1 VVDLSSDDVQDR
13 ILEELQKIREAV
25 EPKPAPPAEPAK
37 GFRAEFRE
45 FLEKRNIIGLA
56 LAVIIGGAAGKLVSA
71 LVGDILMPVLTFF
84 IPGGEWRVAEIA
96 IGNQKILIGH
106 FMGVIL
112 DFLIIALI
120 IFLAMKQLE
129 KVGLQ

>member
-1 VVDLSSDDVQDR
+1 M
-13 ILEELQKIREAV
+13 LEELQKIREAV
-25 EPKPAPPAEPAK
+25 EPKPSPPAEPAI

-71 LVGDILMPVLTFF
+71 LVGDILMPLLTFF

-96 IGNQKILIGH
+96 IGNQKLLIGH
-106 FMGVIL
+106 FMGSIL

>member
-1 VVDLSSDDVQDR
+1 M
-13 ILEELQKIREAV
+13 LEELQKIREAV
-25 EPKPAPPAEPAK
+25 EPKPSPPAEPAK

-84 IPGGEWRVAEIA
+84 IPGGEWRVAEISL
-96 IGNQKILIGH
+96 GTQKVLIGH
-106 FMGVIL
+106 FMGSIL

-120 IFLAMKQLE
+120 IFAAMKQLE
-129 KVGLQ
+129 KAGLQ

>member
-1 VVDLSSDDVQDR
+1 VVVLSNNDVENLM
-13 ILEELQKIREAV
+13 LEELQKIREAL
-25 EPKPAPPAEPAK
+25 EKKPAPPAAPEK
-37 GFRAEFRE
+37 GFRAEFRA

-84 IPGGEWRVAEIA
+84 IPGGEWRVAEIPL
-96 IGNQKILIGH
+96 GTQKLLIGH
-106 FMGVIL
+106 FVGSVL

-120 IFLAMKQLE
+120 IFIAMKQLE
-129 KVGLQ
+129 KVGIQ

>member
-1 VVDLSSDDVQDR
+1 MSSGEVADR
-13 ILEELQKIREAV
+13 MLEELQKIREAV
-25 EPKPAPPAEPAK
+25 ELKPVPPAEPAK

-71 LVGDILMPVLTFF
+71 FVSDMLMPVLTFF
-84 IPGGEWRVAEIA
+84 IPGGEWRVAEISL
-96 IGNQKILIGH
+96 GTQKILIGH
-106 FMGVIL
+106 FMGSIL

-120 IFLAMKQLE
+120 IFVAMKQPE
-129 KVGLQ
+129 KVGLK

>member
-1 VVDLSSDDVQDR
+1 MSNNDVENLM
-13 ILEELQKIREAV
+13 LEELQKIREAL
-25 EPKPAPPAEPAK
+25 EKKPAPPAAPEK
-37 GFRAEFRE
+37 GFRAEFRA

-84 IPGGEWRVAEIA
+84 IPGGEWRVAEIPL
-96 IGNQKILIGH
+96 GTQKLLIGH
-106 FMGVIL
+106 FVGSVL

-120 IFLAMKQLE
+120 IFIAMKQLE
-129 KVGLQ
+129 KVGIQ